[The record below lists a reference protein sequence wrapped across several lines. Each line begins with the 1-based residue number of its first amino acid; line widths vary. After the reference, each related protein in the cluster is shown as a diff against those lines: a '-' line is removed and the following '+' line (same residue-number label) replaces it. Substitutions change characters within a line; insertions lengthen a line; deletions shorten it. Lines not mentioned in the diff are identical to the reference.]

1 MRSAFG
7 VIGLAILAIVACQS
21 ERTDALARPAR
32 SVGDAIPAP
41 LTGSRGD
48 PSAGAVQFASR
59 DGGHCVLCHAIAGL
73 DAGFQGNLG
82 PDLTSIGARLSPGQ
96 IRYRIVDAQQIWPDT
111 VMPSYYR
118 VSGLRQVGR
127 AYEGKPALSAQQIE
141 DLVAYLSLQV
151 D

>member
-1 MRSAFG
+1 MRCVFG
-7 VIGLAILAIVACQS
+7 VIGLAILSIEACQI
-21 ERTDALARPAR
+21 ERTDTLAPPVRVVA
-32 SVGDAIPAP
+32 DAIPDS

-48 PSAGAVQFASR
+48 PSAGAVQFVSR
-59 DGGHCVLCHAIAGL
+59 EGGHCVLCHAIAGL
-73 DAGFQGNLG
+73 DAEFQGTLG
-82 PDLTSIGARLSPGQ
+82 PDLTSIGTRLSPGQ
-96 IRYRIVDAQQIWPDT
+96 IRYRIVDAQQFWPDT

-141 DLVAYLSLQV
+141 DLVAFLSLQG